1 MDKNITLHIMKKSFT
16 LLATITFQNLFYA
29 SAFNDILSQEDN
41 IEEHEKM
48 WTLLKNHFRT
58 KISITEAE
66 LKKYLEGKDLIEK
79 NNKKK
84 KKKQI
89 KIPEETIQFVN
100 DIENKT
106 KKVELINSLISIME
120 RSDILQ
126 KNKEK
131 NIPFDSELMRN
142 IILHGYKD
150 ENKILSKINVSD
162 SIVTEM
168 FQGLNFIN
176 PEDIMV
182 KTNKIKEIYNSD
194 SFTTLNDCFKILKDN
209 EVDFINLFSQR
220 EAWERF
226 GGSFRN
232 YYIEILK
239 EINKTKSADVSD
251 LLASE
256 IISIIFAPL
265 SVVSCLCFTV
275 LGCIAGGELSRY
287 ISIPLGILFG
297 GLTAFFICSAKHSQK
312 NLFNPKGFYDILTE
326 KFRGIKTY
334 VDTMKSIFKKIKS
347 SPNLYELYKDNLK
360 FSENLFERKENFSK
374 DEMEMLNLLDLI
386 PYDWKYGEK
395 TGKVSAKKFCRFILL
410 FDKCKDIFLKP
421 LFEISNI
428 GVDVN
433 SVCLLKNNNK
443 KNKWCIPTLIYQNLP
458 FLNAKEVWSP
468 VVGQDIAI
476 PNDVYFGINEKN
488 GEDSFMNNMVL
499 AGMNAG
505 GKTTLLKSIASILL
519 LGQSLGICNASE
531 VNMTPYDKIYCI
543 IDVYSDPEKN
553 FSEFQNQLY
562 VSDRLCYLNNYS
574 KLNRK
579 KIFLV
584 TDELLMGTNP
594 RDYNIFIHKFAEEIT
609 SNDYLQSINAVHMSM
624 LVDYANT
631 HPDKHI
637 YNYSM
642 NTKVLGGKYGKEL
655 EYTYK
660 VIPGVVDEKIAQ
672 ALARQMYKDGKLKT
686 RVFL

>member
-1 MDKNITLHIMKKSFT
+1 MKKSFT

-29 SAFNDILSQEDN
+29 SAFNDILSKEDN

-79 NNKKK
+79 NNEKK

-89 KIPEETIQFVN
+89 KIPEETIQFVK
-100 DIENKT
+100 DIENKA
-106 KKVELINSLISIME
+106 KKVELIDSLISIIDK
-120 RSDILQ
+120 SDILQ

-176 PEDIMV
+176 PEDIIV

-194 SFTTLNDCFKILKDN
+194 SFTTLNDSFKILKDN

-220 EAWERF
+220 QAWERF

-239 EINKTKSADVSD
+239 KINKTKSADVVD

-256 IISIIFAPL
+256 ISGIVLATASGVA
-265 SVVSCLCFTV
+265 CLCFTV
-275 LGCIAGGELSRY
+275 FTCIRWLSLY
-287 ISIPLGILFG
+287 IGIPLAILCG
-297 GLTAFFICSAKHSQK
+297 GAMALSICGAKICQK
-312 NLFNPKGFYDILTE
+312 SLFNPKGFYDILTE

-443 KNKWCIPTLIYQNLP
+443 KNKWCIPSLIYQNLP

-476 PNDVYFGINEKN
+476 PNDICFGINEKN
-488 GEDSFMNNMVL
+488 GENSFINHMVL

-505 GKTTLLKSIASILL
+505 GKTTLLKSIASVLL

-594 RDYNIFIHKFAEEIT
+594 RDYNIFMHKFAEEIT

-642 NTKVLGGKYGKEL
+642 NTKVLGEKYGKEL

>member
-1 MDKNITLHIMKKSFT
+1 MKKSFT

-29 SAFNDILSQEDN
+29 SAFNDILSKEDN

-66 LKKYLEGKDLIEK
+66 LKKYLEGKDLIEE

-220 EAWERF
+220 QAFERF

-239 EINKTKSADVSD
+239 EINKTKYADVCD
-251 LLASE
+251 LLGGE
-256 IISIIFAPL
+256 ISSIVFATLAGVACL
-265 SVVSCLCFTV
+265 SFIV
-275 LGCIAGGELSRY
+275 LGIKY
-287 ISIPLGILFG
+287 IGQNIGIPLGILFG
-297 GLTAFFICSAKHSQK
+297 GFTAFFIWLAKQSQK

-347 SPNLYELYKDNLK
+347 SPNLYELYKYNLK

-433 SVCLLKNNNK
+433 SVCLLKNNSK
-443 KNKWCIPTLIYQNLP
+443 KNKWCIPSLIYQNLP

-476 PNDVYFGINEKN
+476 PNDVCFGINQKN
-488 GEDSFMNNMVL
+488 REDSFMNHMVL

-594 RDYNIFIHKFAEEIT
+594 RDYNIFMHKFAEEIT

-642 NTKVLGGKYGKEL
+642 NTKVLGGKYEKEL

>member
-1 MDKNITLHIMKKSFT
+1 MKKIFIF
-16 LLATITFQNLFYA
+16 LATITFQNLFYA
-29 SAFNDILSQEDN
+29 STFNHILSKEDN
-41 IEEHEKM
+41 IEEHKKM
-48 WTLLKNHFRT
+48 WTLLKNYFKT

-66 LKKYLEGKDLIEK
+66 LKKYLEEKNLIKK
-79 NNKKK
+79 NNKKR

-89 KIPEETIQFVN
+89 KIPKETIQFVK
-100 DIENKT
+100 DTENKT
-106 KKVELINSLISIME
+106 KKIELIDSLITIME
-120 RSDILQ
+120 NSDILQ

-150 ENKILSKINVSD
+150 ENKILSKINVSG

-176 PEDIMV
+176 PEDIVV

-194 SFTTLNDCFKILKDN
+194 SFTTLNDYFKILKDN

-220 EAWERF
+220 QAWERF
-226 GGSFRN
+226 GGILGN
-232 YYIEILK
+232 YYIEIFK
-239 EINKTKSADVSD
+239 KINKTKFADVCE
-251 LLASE
+251 LLIAE
-256 IISIIFAPL
+256 ILNTVFAIFSGYIFFLSIILFYIDGMKDFLLKILISIFFGSLTSL
-265 SVVSCLCFTV
+265 S
-275 LGCIAGGELSRY
+275 IWR
-287 ISIPLGILFG
+287 
-297 GLTAFFICSAKHSQK
+297 AKTIQK

-326 KFRGIKTY
+326 KFRSIKTY

-347 SPNLYELYKDNLK
+347 SPILYELYKDNLK

-374 DEMEMLNLLDLI
+374 NEKEMLKLLDLI
-386 PYDWKYGEK
+386 PYDWEYGGEK
-395 TGKVSAKKFCRFILL
+395 NGKVNAEKFCRFILL

-421 LFEISNI
+421 FFEISNI

-443 KNKWCIPTLIYQNLP
+443 KNKWCIPSLFYQNLS

-476 PNDVYFGINEKN
+476 PNDICFGINEKN
-488 GEDSFMNNMVL
+488 KEDSIMNHMIL

-505 GKTTLLKSIASILL
+505 GKTTLLKSIASVLL

-543 IDVYSDPEKN
+543 IDVSSDPEKN
-553 FSEFQNQLY
+553 FSAFQNQLY
-562 VSDRLCYLNNYS
+562 ISDRLCYLNNYS

-594 RDYNIFIHKFAEEIT
+594 QDYNIFMYKFAKEIT
-609 SNDYLQSINAVHMSM
+609 TNDYIQSINAVHIPM

-660 VIPGVVDEKIAQ
+660 VIPGVVNEKIAQ

-686 RVFL
+686 KVFI

>member
-1 MDKNITLHIMKKSFT
+1 MKKSFT

-29 SAFNDILSQEDN
+29 SAFNDILSKEDN

-58 KISITEAE
+58 KINITEAE

-89 KIPEETIQFVN
+89 KIPEGTIQFVN

-106 KKVELINSLISIME
+106 KKGELIESLISIME

-150 ENKILSKINVSD
+150 ENKILSKINDVSD

-182 KTNKIKEIYNSD
+182 KTNKIKEIYTSD

-220 EAWERF
+220 QAWERF

-232 YYIEILK
+232 YYIKILK
-239 EINKTKSADVSD
+239 EINKTKSADVAD
-251 LLASE
+251 LLGAE
-256 IISIIFAPL
+256 IFNIILAT
-265 SVVSCLCFTV
+265 VAGVACLCFTV
-275 LGCIAGGELSRY
+275 LTCISSLEPHIG
-287 ISIPLGILFG
+287 IPLAILWVG
-297 GLTAFFICSAKHSQK
+297 TMALSIWGAKINQK
-312 NLFNPKGFYDILTE
+312 NLFNPN
-326 KFRGIKTY
+326 
-334 VDTMKSIFKKIKS
+334 TMKSIFKKIKS

-360 FSENLFERKENFSK
+360 FSENLFEKKENFSK

-386 PYDWKYGEK
+386 PYDWKYGK
-395 TGKVSAKKFCRFILL
+395 KNGKASAKKFCRFILL
-410 FDKCKDIFLKP
+410 FEKCKDIFLKP

-443 KNKWCIPTLIYQNLP
+443 KNKWCIPSLIYQNLP

-488 GEDSFMNNMVL
+488 GEDSFMNHMVL

-594 RDYNIFIHKFAEEIT
+594 RDYNMFIHKFAEEIT

-642 NTKVLGGKYGKEL
+642 NTKVLGEKYGKEL

>member
-1 MDKNITLHIMKKSFT
+1 MAD
-16 LLATITFQNLFYA
+16 LLG
-29 SAFNDILSQEDN
+29 
-41 IEEHEKM
+41 
-48 WTLLKNHFRT
+48 
-58 KISITEAE
+58 AE
-66 LKKYLEGKDLIEK
+66 I
-79 NNKKK
+79 
-84 KKKQI
+84 
-89 KIPEETIQFVN
+89 F
-100 DIENKT
+100 
-106 KKVELINSLISIME
+106 
-120 RSDILQ
+120 
-126 KNKEK
+126 
-131 NIPFDSELMRN
+131 N
-142 IILHGYKD
+142 IILATVAG
-150 ENKILSKINVSD
+150 V
-162 SIVTEM
+162 
-168 FQGLNFIN
+168 
-176 PEDIMV
+176 
-182 KTNKIKEIYNSD
+182 
-194 SFTTLNDCFKILKDN
+194 
-209 EVDFINLFSQR
+209 
-220 EAWERF
+220 A
-226 GGSFRN
+226 
-232 YYIEILK
+232 
-239 EINKTKSADVSD
+239 
-251 LLASE
+251 
-256 IISIIFAPL
+256 
-265 SVVSCLCFTV
+265 CLCFTV
-275 LGCIAGGELSRY
+275 LTCISSLEPHIG
-287 ISIPLGILFG
+287 IPLAILWVG
-297 GLTAFFICSAKHSQK
+297 TMALSIWGAKINQK

-334 VDTMKSIFKKIKS
+334 INTMKSIFKKIKS

-360 FSENLFERKENFSK
+360 FSEKENFSK

-386 PYDWKYGEK
+386 PYDWKYGK
-395 TGKVSAKKFCRFILL
+395 KNGKASAKKFCRFILL
-410 FDKCKDIFLKP
+410 FEKCKDIFLKP

-443 KNKWCIPTLIYQNLP
+443 KNKWCIPSLIYQNLP

-488 GEDSFMNNMVL
+488 GEDSFMNHMVL

-594 RDYNIFIHKFAEEIT
+594 RDYNIFMHKFAEEIT

-642 NTKVLGGKYGKEL
+642 NTKVLGEKYGKEL

-672 ALARQMYKDGKLKT
+672 VLARQMYKDGKLKT

>member
-1 MDKNITLHIMKKSFT
+1 MKKSFT

-29 SAFNDILSQEDN
+29 SAFNDILSKEDN

-48 WTLLKNHFRT
+48 WILLKNHFRT
-58 KISITEAE
+58 KINITEAE
-66 LKKYLEGKDLIEK
+66 LKKYIEWKDLIEK

-106 KKVELINSLISIME
+106 KKRELIESLISIME

-176 PEDIMV
+176 QEDIMV

-194 SFTTLNDCFKILKDN
+194 SFTTLNDSFKILKDN
-209 EVDFINLFSQR
+209 EADFINLFSQR
-220 EAWERF
+220 QAWERF

-239 EINKTKSADVSD
+239 EINKTKYADVSD
-251 LLASE
+251 LL
-256 IISIIFAPL
+256 
-265 SVVSCLCFTV
+265 
-275 LGCIAGGELSRY
+275 GGEISSIVFATLSGIACLSFIVLTY
-287 ISIPLGILFG
+287 IELLGPLIGIPITILWGGFTALSIWG
-297 GLTAFFICSAKHSQK
+297 AKINQK

-347 SPNLYELYKDNLK
+347 SPSLYELYKDNLK

-374 DEMEMLNLLDLI
+374 DEIEMLNLLDLI
-386 PYDWKYGEK
+386 PYDWKYGKK
-395 TGKVSAKKFCRFILL
+395 TGKVSAKNFCRFILL

-476 PNDVYFGINEKN
+476 PNDVCFGINEKN
-488 GEDSFMNNMVL
+488 REDSFMNNMVL

-543 IDVYSDPEKN
+543 IDVSSDPEKN

-594 RDYNIFIHKFAEEIT
+594 RDYNIFMHKFAEEIT

-642 NTKVLGGKYGKEL
+642 NTKVLGGKYEKEL

>member
-1 MDKNITLHIMKKSFT
+1 MKKSFT

-29 SAFNDILSQEDN
+29 SAFNDILSKEDN

-48 WTLLKNHFRT
+48 WILLKNHFRT
-58 KISITEAE
+58 KINITEAE
-66 LKKYLEGKDLIEK
+66 LKKYIEWKDLIEK

-106 KKVELINSLISIME
+106 KKRELIESLISIME

-194 SFTTLNDCFKILKDN
+194 SFTTLNDSFKILKDN
-209 EVDFINLFSQR
+209 EADFINLFSQR
-220 EAWERF
+220 QAWERF

-239 EINKTKSADVSD
+239 EINKTKYADVSD
-251 LLASE
+251 LL
-256 IISIIFAPL
+256 
-265 SVVSCLCFTV
+265 
-275 LGCIAGGELSRY
+275 GGEISSIVFATLSGIACLSFIVLSY
-287 ISIPLGILFG
+287 IELLGPLIGIPITILWGGFTALSIWG
-297 GLTAFFICSAKHSQK
+297 AKINQK

-347 SPNLYELYKDNLK
+347 SPSLYELYKDNLK

-374 DEMEMLNLLDLI
+374 DEIEMLNLLDLI
-386 PYDWKYGEK
+386 PYDWKYGKK
-395 TGKVSAKKFCRFILL
+395 TGKVSAKNFCRFILL

-443 KNKWCIPTLIYQNLP
+443 KNKWCIPSLIYQNLP

-476 PNDVYFGINEKN
+476 PNDVCFGINEKN
-488 GEDSFMNNMVL
+488 REDSFMNNMVL

-543 IDVYSDPEKN
+543 IDVSSDPEKN

-594 RDYNIFIHKFAEEIT
+594 RDYNIFMHKFAEEIT

-642 NTKVLGGKYGKEL
+642 NTKVLGGKYEKEL

>member
-1 MDKNITLHIMKKSFT
+1 MKKSFT

-29 SAFNDILSQEDN
+29 SAFNDILSKEDN

-58 KISITEAE
+58 KINITEAK
-66 LKKYLEGKDLIEK
+66 LKKYIEGKKKKKK

-106 KKVELINSLISIME
+106 KKRELIDSLISIME

-194 SFTTLNDCFKILKDN
+194 SFTTLNDSFKILKDN
-209 EVDFINLFSQR
+209 EADFINLFSQR
-220 EAWERF
+220 QAWERF

-239 EINKTKSADVSD
+239 EINKTKYADVSD
-251 LLASE
+251 LL
-256 IISIIFAPL
+256 
-265 SVVSCLCFTV
+265 
-275 LGCIAGGELSRY
+275 GGEISSIVFATLSGIACLSFIVLTY
-287 ISIPLGILFG
+287 IELLGPLIGIPITILWGGFTALSIWG
-297 GLTAFFICSAKHSQK
+297 AKINQK

-360 FSENLFERKENFSK
+360 FSENLFERKENFSE

-386 PYDWKYGEK
+386 PYDWKYGGK
-395 TGKVSAKKFCRFILL
+395 NGKVSAKKFCRFILL

-476 PNDVYFGINEKN
+476 PNDVCFGINEKSR
-488 GEDSFMNNMVL
+488 EDSFMNHMVL

-594 RDYNIFIHKFAEEIT
+594 RDYNIFMHKFAEEIT

-642 NTKVLGGKYGKEL
+642 NTKVLGEKYGKEL

-686 RVFL
+686 KVFL

>member
-1 MDKNITLHIMKKSFT
+1 MKKSFT

-29 SAFNDILSQEDN
+29 SAFYDILSKEDN
-41 IEEHEKM
+41 IEEHENM

-79 NNKKK
+79 YNK

-106 KKVELINSLISIME
+106 KKVELIDNLISLIDK
-120 RSDILQ
+120 SDILQ

-176 PEDIMV
+176 PENIMV

-194 SFTTLNDCFKILKDN
+194 SFTALNDCFKILKDN

-220 EAWERF
+220 QAWERF
-226 GGSFRN
+226 GGRFKN
-232 YYIEILK
+232 YYIEILEK
-239 EINKTKSADVSD
+239 IKKAKFTDVFDPLVQEIGGIGFAAVCIGACLYFIKLCIEQNHQLYA
-251 LLASE
+251 
-256 IISIIFAPL
+256 IPIGIF
-265 SVVSCLCFTV
+265 
-275 LGCIAGGELSRY
+275 
-287 ISIPLGILFG
+287 FG
-297 GLTAFFICSAKHSQK
+297 GLTAFFIWSAKHSQK
-312 NLFNPKGFYDILTE
+312 NLFNPKGFYDILTK

-360 FSENLFERKENFSK
+360 FSENLFEKKENFSK

-443 KNKWCIPTLIYQNLP
+443 KNKWCIPSLIYQNLP
-458 FLNAKEVWSP
+458 FLNAKEIWSP

-488 GEDSFMNNMVL
+488 GEDSFMNHMVL

-505 GKTTLLKSIASILL
+505 GKTTLLKSIASVLL

-562 VSDRLCYLNNYS
+562 VSDRFCYLNNYS

-594 RDYNIFIHKFAEEIT
+594 RDYNIFMHKFAEEIT

-686 RVFL
+686 KVFL

>member
-1 MDKNITLHIMKKSFT
+1 
-16 LLATITFQNLFYA
+16 
-29 SAFNDILSQEDN
+29 
-41 IEEHEKM
+41 
-48 WTLLKNHFRT
+48 
-58 KISITEAE
+58 
-66 LKKYLEGKDLIEK
+66 
-79 NNKKK
+79 
-84 KKKQI
+84 
-89 KIPEETIQFVN
+89 
-100 DIENKT
+100 
-106 KKVELINSLISIME
+106 
-120 RSDILQ
+120 
-126 KNKEK
+126 
-131 NIPFDSELMRN
+131 MRN

-194 SFTTLNDCFKILKDN
+194 SFTTLNDSFKILKDN

-226 GGSFRN
+226 GGGFRN

-239 EINKTKSADVSD
+239 KINKTKSADVSD
-251 LLASE
+251 LL
-256 IISIIFAPL
+256 
-265 SVVSCLCFTV
+265 
-275 LGCIAGGELSRY
+275 GGEISSIVFSTFFGFACLSFIVLTY
-287 ISIPLGILFG
+287 IELLGPLIGIPITILWGGFTALSIWG
-297 GLTAFFICSAKHSQK
+297 AKINQK

-334 VDTMKSIFKKIKS
+334 INTMKSIFKKIKS

-360 FSENLFERKENFSK
+360 FSENLFEKKENFSK

-386 PYDWKYGEK
+386 PYDWKYGK
-395 TGKVSAKKFCRFILL
+395 KNGKASAKKFCRFILL
-410 FDKCKDIFLKP
+410 FEKCKDIFLKP

-443 KNKWCIPTLIYQNLP
+443 KNKWCIPSLIYQNLP

-476 PNDVYFGINEKN
+476 PNDVCFGINEKN
-488 GEDSFMNNMVL
+488 REDSFMNNMVL

-594 RDYNIFIHKFAEEIT
+594 RDYNMFIHKFAEEIT

-624 LVDYANT
+624 LVDYANN

-642 NTKVLGGKYGKEL
+642 NTKVLGEKYGKEL

>member
-1 MDKNITLHIMKKSFT
+1 MKKSFT

-29 SAFNDILSQEDN
+29 SAFNDILSKEDN

-58 KISITEAE
+58 KINITEAE
-66 LKKYLEGKDLIEK
+66 LKKYIEWKDLIEK

-106 KKVELINSLISIME
+106 KKRELIESLISIME

-194 SFTTLNDCFKILKDN
+194 SFTTLNDSFKILKDN
-209 EVDFINLFSQR
+209 EADFINLFSQR
-220 EAWERF
+220 QAWERF

-239 EINKTKSADVSD
+239 EINKTKYADVSD
-251 LLASE
+251 LL
-256 IISIIFAPL
+256 
-265 SVVSCLCFTV
+265 
-275 LGCIAGGELSRY
+275 GGEISSIVFATLAGIACLSFIVLTY
-287 ISIPLGILFG
+287 IELLGPLIGIPITILWGGFTALSIWG
-297 GLTAFFICSAKHSQK
+297 AKINQK

-386 PYDWKYGEK
+386 PYDWKYGKK
-395 TGKVSAKKFCRFILL
+395 TGKVSAKNFCRFILL

-476 PNDVYFGINEKN
+476 PNDVCFGINEKN
-488 GEDSFMNNMVL
+488 REDSFMNHMVL

-505 GKTTLLKSIASILL
+505 GKTTLLKSIASVLL

-543 IDVYSDPEKN
+543 IDVSSDPEKN

-562 VSDRLCYLNNYS
+562 VSDRFCYLNNYS

-594 RDYNIFIHKFAEEIT
+594 RDYNIFMHKFAEEIT

-642 NTKVLGGKYGKEL
+642 NTKVLGGKYEKEL

-686 RVFL
+686 KVFL

>member
-1 MDKNITLHIMKKSFT
+1 MKKSFT

-29 SAFNDILSQEDN
+29 SAFNDILSKEDN

-48 WTLLKNHFRT
+48 WVLLKNHFRT

-79 NNKKK
+79 YNK

-106 KKVELINSLISIME
+106 KKVELIDNLISLIDK
-120 RSDILQ
+120 SDILQ

-176 PEDIMV
+176 PENIMV

-194 SFTTLNDCFKILKDN
+194 SFTALNDCFKILKDN

-220 EAWERF
+220 QAWERF
-226 GGSFRN
+226 GGRFKN
-232 YYIEILK
+232 YYIEILEK
-239 EINKTKSADVSD
+239 IKKAKFTDVFDPLVQEIGGIGFAAVCIGACLYFIKLCIEQNHQLYA
-251 LLASE
+251 
-256 IISIIFAPL
+256 IPIGIF
-265 SVVSCLCFTV
+265 
-275 LGCIAGGELSRY
+275 
-287 ISIPLGILFG
+287 FG
-297 GLTAFFICSAKHSQK
+297 GLTAFFIWSAKHSQK
-312 NLFNPKGFYDILTE
+312 NLFNPKGFYDILTK

-360 FSENLFERKENFSK
+360 FSENLFEKKENFSK

-386 PYDWKYGEK
+386 PYDWKYGK
-395 TGKVSAKKFCRFILL
+395 KNGKASAKKFCRFILL
-410 FDKCKDIFLKP
+410 FEKCKDIFLKP

-433 SVCLLKNNNK
+433 SVCLLRNNNK

-458 FLNAKEVWSP
+458 FLNTKEVWSP
-468 VVGQDIAI
+468 VVGQDIAV
-476 PNDVYFGINEKN
+476 PNDVCFGINEKN
-488 GEDSFMNNMVL
+488 REDSFMKHMIL

-505 GKTTLLKSIASILL
+505 GKTTLLKSIASVLL

-562 VSDRLCYLNNYS
+562 VSDRFCYLNNYS

-594 RDYNIFIHKFAEEIT
+594 RDYNIFMHKFAEEIT

-686 RVFL
+686 KVFL

>member
-29 SAFNDILSQEDN
+29 SAFNDILSKEDN

-48 WTLLKNHFRT
+48 WVLLKNHFRT
-58 KISITEAE
+58 KISITETE

-89 KIPEETIQFVN
+89 KIPEETIQFVK
-100 DIENKT
+100 DIENKA
-106 KKVELINSLISIME
+106 KKVELIDSLISIME

-176 PEDIMV
+176 PEDIIV

-220 EAWERF
+220 QAWERF
-226 GGSFRN
+226 GGSFKN

-239 EINKTKSADVSD
+239 KINKTKSADVVD
-251 LLASE
+251 LLGSE
-256 IISIIFAPL
+256 ISGIVLATLDGIA
-265 SVVSCLCFTV
+265 CLCFTV
-275 LGCIAGGELSRY
+275 LTCIGTLPLY
-287 ISIPLGILFG
+287 IGIPLPILCG
-297 GLTAFFICSAKHSQK
+297 GFTTLSIWLAKNSQK

-443 KNKWCIPTLIYQNLP
+443 KNKWCIPSLIYQNLP

-476 PNDVYFGINEKN
+476 PNDVCFGINEKN
-488 GEDSFMNNMVL
+488 REDSFMNHMVL

-505 GKTTLLKSIASILL
+505 GKTTLLKSIASVLL
-519 LGQSLGICNASE
+519 LGQNLGICNASE

-562 VSDRLCYLNNYS
+562 VSDRFCFLNNYS
-574 KLNRK
+574 KLSRK

-594 RDYNIFIHKFAEEIT
+594 RDYNIFMHKFAEEIT

>member
-1 MDKNITLHIMKKSFT
+1 MKKSFT

-29 SAFNDILSQEDN
+29 SAFNDILSKEDN

-48 WTLLKNHFRT
+48 WILLKNHFRT
-58 KISITEAE
+58 KINITEAE
-66 LKKYLEGKDLIEK
+66 LKKYIEWKDLIEK

-106 KKVELINSLISIME
+106 KKRELIDSLISIME

-194 SFTTLNDCFKILKDN
+194 SFTTLNDSFKILKDN
-209 EVDFINLFSQR
+209 EADFINLFSQR
-220 EAWERF
+220 QAWERF

-239 EINKTKSADVSD
+239 EINKTKYADVSD
-251 LLASE
+251 LL
-256 IISIIFAPL
+256 
-265 SVVSCLCFTV
+265 
-275 LGCIAGGELSRY
+275 GGEISSIVFATLAGVACLSFIVLTY
-287 ISIPLGILFG
+287 IELLGPLIGIPITILWGGFTALSIWG
-297 GLTAFFICSAKHSQK
+297 AKINQK

-347 SPNLYELYKDNLK
+347 SPSLYELYKDNLK

-374 DEMEMLNLLDLI
+374 DEIEMLNLLDLI
-386 PYDWKYGEK
+386 PYDWKYGKK
-395 TGKVSAKKFCRFILL
+395 TGKVSAKNFCRFILL

-443 KNKWCIPTLIYQNLP
+443 KNKWCIPSLIYQNLP

-476 PNDVYFGINEKN
+476 PNDVCFGINEKN
-488 GEDSFMNNMVL
+488 REDSFMNNMVL

-543 IDVYSDPEKN
+543 IDVSSDPEKN

-594 RDYNIFIHKFAEEIT
+594 RDYNIFMHKFAEEIT

-642 NTKVLGGKYGKEL
+642 NTKVLGGKYEKEL

-660 VIPGVVDEKIAQ
+660 VIPGVVNEKIAQ

-686 RVFL
+686 KVFL

>member
-1 MDKNITLHIMKKSFT
+1 MAPLSGVACASFT
-16 LLATITFQNLFYA
+16 VLSCMG
-29 SAFNDILSQEDN
+29 SAEMSLY
-41 IEEHEKM
+41 
-48 WTLLKNHFRT
+48 
-58 KISITEAE
+58 ISIT
-66 LKKYLEGKDLIEK
+66 
-79 NNKKK
+79 
-84 KKKQI
+84 
-89 KIPEETIQFVN
+89 
-100 DIENKT
+100 
-106 KKVELINSLISIME
+106 
-120 RSDILQ
+120 
-126 KNKEK
+126 
-131 NIPFDSELMRN
+131 
-142 IILHGYKD
+142 
-150 ENKILSKINVSD
+150 
-162 SIVTEM
+162 
-168 FQGLNFIN
+168 
-176 PEDIMV
+176 
-182 KTNKIKEIYNSD
+182 
-194 SFTTLNDCFKILKDN
+194 
-209 EVDFINLFSQR
+209 
-220 EAWERF
+220 
-226 GGSFRN
+226 
-232 YYIEILK
+232 
-239 EINKTKSADVSD
+239 
-251 LLASE
+251 
-256 IISIIFAPL
+256 
-265 SVVSCLCFTV
+265 
-275 LGCIAGGELSRY
+275 
-287 ISIPLGILFG
+287 LGILFG
-297 GLTAFFICSAKHSQK
+297 VLTAFLILWAKQSQK

-334 VDTMKSIFKKIKS
+334 INTMKSIFKKIKS

-360 FSENLFERKENFSK
+360 FSENLFEKKENFSK

-386 PYDWKYGEK
+386 PYDWKYGK
-395 TGKVSAKKFCRFILL
+395 KNGKASAKKFCRFILL
-410 FDKCKDIFLKP
+410 FEKCKDIFLKP

-443 KNKWCIPTLIYQNLP
+443 KNKWCIPSLIYQNLP

-476 PNDVYFGINEKN
+476 PNDVCFGINEKN
-488 GEDSFMNNMVL
+488 GEDSFMNHMVL

-594 RDYNIFIHKFAEEIT
+594 RDYNIFMHKFAEEIT

-642 NTKVLGGKYGKEL
+642 NTKVLGEKYGKEL

-686 RVFL
+686 KVFL

>member
-1 MDKNITLHIMKKSFT
+1 MKKSFT

-29 SAFNDILSQEDN
+29 SAFNDILSKEDN

-48 WTLLKNHFRT
+48 WILLKNHFRT
-58 KISITEAE
+58 KINITEAE
-66 LKKYLEGKDLIEK
+66 LKKYIEWKDLIEK

-106 KKVELINSLISIME
+106 KKRELIESLISIME

-194 SFTTLNDCFKILKDN
+194 SFTTLNDSFKILKDN
-209 EVDFINLFSQR
+209 EADFINLFSQR
-220 EAWERF
+220 QAWERF

-239 EINKTKSADVSD
+239 EINKTKYADVSD
-251 LLASE
+251 LL
-256 IISIIFAPL
+256 
-265 SVVSCLCFTV
+265 
-275 LGCIAGGELSRY
+275 GGEISSIVFATLAGIACLSFIVLTY
-287 ISIPLGILFG
+287 IELLGPLIGIPITILWGGFTALSIWG
-297 GLTAFFICSAKHSQK
+297 AKINQK

-347 SPNLYELYKDNLK
+347 SPSLYELYKDNLK

-374 DEMEMLNLLDLI
+374 DEIEMLNLLDLI
-386 PYDWKYGEK
+386 PYDWKYGKK
-395 TGKVSAKKFCRFILL
+395 TGKVSAKNFCRFILL

-443 KNKWCIPTLIYQNLP
+443 KNKWCIPSLIYQNLP

-476 PNDVYFGINEKN
+476 PNDVCFGINEKN
-488 GEDSFMNNMVL
+488 REDSFMNNMVL

-543 IDVYSDPEKN
+543 IDVSSDPEKN

-594 RDYNIFIHKFAEEIT
+594 RDYNIFMHKFAEEIT

-642 NTKVLGGKYGKEL
+642 NTKVLGGKYEKEL

-660 VIPGVVDEKIAQ
+660 VIPGVVNEKIAQ

-686 RVFL
+686 KVFL

>member
-1 MDKNITLHIMKKSFT
+1 MKKSFT

-29 SAFNDILSQEDN
+29 SAFNDILSKEDN

-48 WTLLKNHFRT
+48 WILLKNHFRT
-58 KISITEAE
+58 KINITEAE
-66 LKKYLEGKDLIEK
+66 LKKYIEWKDLIEK

-106 KKVELINSLISIME
+106 KKRELIESLISIME

-176 PEDIMV
+176 QEDIMV

-194 SFTTLNDCFKILKDN
+194 SFTTLNDSFKILKDN
-209 EVDFINLFSQR
+209 EADFINLFSQR
-220 EAWERF
+220 QAWERF

-239 EINKTKSADVSD
+239 EINKTKYADVSD
-251 LLASE
+251 LL
-256 IISIIFAPL
+256 
-265 SVVSCLCFTV
+265 
-275 LGCIAGGELSRY
+275 GGEISSIVFATLSGIACLSFIVLTY
-287 ISIPLGILFG
+287 IELLGPLIGIPITILWGGFTALSIWG
-297 GLTAFFICSAKHSQK
+297 AKINQK

-347 SPNLYELYKDNLK
+347 SPSLYELYKDNLK

-374 DEMEMLNLLDLI
+374 DEIEMLNLLDLI
-386 PYDWKYGEK
+386 PYDWKYGKK
-395 TGKVSAKKFCRFILL
+395 TGKVSAKNFCRFILL

-476 PNDVYFGINEKN
+476 PNDVCFGINEKN
-488 GEDSFMNNMVL
+488 REDSFMNNMVL

-543 IDVYSDPEKN
+543 IDVSSDPEKN

-594 RDYNIFIHKFAEEIT
+594 RDYNIFMHKFAEEIT

-642 NTKVLGGKYGKEL
+642 NTKVLGGKYEKEL

-686 RVFL
+686 KVFL